1 MIYSILAELVVFL
14 HFLFIVF
21 AVSGAILALKW
32 RWIIYVHLLCA
43 AWASLIMMVGW
54 ICPLT
59 PLENSL
65 RRSAGE
71 AGYTDGFIDHYL
83 MPIIYPAGLTREI
96 QIWLGVGVV
105 LINLLLYGFVFYRRY
120 YRKRVTE

>member
-1 MIYSILAELVVFL
+1 MIYSILAELVVFV

-71 AGYTDGFIDHYL
+71 AGYTEGFIDHYL

-105 LINLLLYGFVFYRRY
+105 LVNVLLYGFVL
-120 YRKRVTE
+120 YRKRLTKK

>member
-1 MIYSILAELVVFL
+1 MIYSILAELVVFV

-120 YRKRVTE
+120 YSKRVTE

>member
-1 MIYSILAELVVFL
+1 MIYNILADLVVL
-14 HFLFIVF
+14 IHFLFIVF

-32 RWIIYVHLLCA
+32 RWVIYVHLLCA
-43 AWASLIMMVGW
+43 AWSALIMMGGW

-59 PLENSL
+59 PLENNL

-71 AGYTDGFIDHYL
+71 AGYSDGFIEHYL

-105 LINLLLYGFVFYRRY
+105 LVNVLFYGFVL
-120 YRKRVTE
+120 YRKRLIKK

>member
-1 MIYSILAELVVFL
+1 MIYNILADLVVL
-14 HFLFIVF
+14 IHFLFIVF
-21 AVSGAILALKW
+21 AVGGAILALKW
-32 RWIIYVHLLCA
+32 RWVIYVHLLCA
-43 AWASLIMMVGW
+43 AWAALIMMGGW

-71 AGYTDGFIDHYL
+71 AGYSDGFIEHYL
-83 MPIIYPAGLTREI
+83 IPIIYPAGLTREI

-105 LINLLLYGFVFYRRY
+105 LVNILLYGFVL
-120 YRKRVTE
+120 YRKRLIKK

>member
-71 AGYTDGFIDHYL
+71 AGYTEGFIDHYL